1 MDHLVGHYGRVKSDA
16 TLKQT
21 SQNLREK
28 MAGVNEPINIVLNLE
43 KLPAEDE
50 LRSEYNTID
59 CNPQILNQLLETMK
73 EKIIGPFNEVRE
85 AISKYH
91 DSLYR
96 QQHAFYFRRVL
107 EWKES
112 YEVRRYRIC
121 KNRMLIL

>member
-43 KLPAEDE
+43 KIPEEDE

-59 CNPQILNQLLETMK
+59 AIL
-73 EKIIGPFNEVRE
+73 
-85 AISKYH
+85 KY
-91 DSLYR
+91 
-96 QQHAFYFRRVL
+96 
-107 EWKES
+107 
-112 YEVRRYRIC
+112 
-121 KNRMLIL
+121 